1 MLDSHFRGEESLV
14 FVPTLRVA
22 RIFFVKPDLFLFP
35 SVWLLWPLKVSSLS
49 AGCALTAGPN
59 CEVRLAAPEATGRV
73 VIKDLYSSCLHISS
87 NSSRSNGNELGRTY
101 EYQVAACL
109 QPPLLFFPSFFS
121 FFDKALSG
129 GGVIGSGAH
138 KKNNLPVNFPWLLGK
153 YLSQI
158 VDE

>member
-14 FVPTLRVA
+14 FVPTLRVT
-22 RIFFVKPDLFLFP
+22 RIFFVKPDLFFFP

-59 CEVRLAAPEATGRV
+59 CEVRLAAPEATRRV

-109 QPPLLFFPSFFS
+109 LPPLLFFLLFF

-129 GGVIGSGAH
+129 GGVIGSAAH
-138 KKNNLPVNFPWLLGK
+138 KKQLASQLPLALGK
-153 YLSQI
+153 I
-158 VDE
+158 FITDRG